1 MLPGAVS
8 WLHPRGRSRRWA
20 QAGASEANRIV
31 GDSARHF
38 ALRANFAA
46 SYHFQ
51 QEMLDQAPIPTLLN
65 MESALS
71 AKNGAFSP
79 TARSH
84 CRASVHAKRTQSLPP
99 RLAPVITPVRTN
111 CLILLSPIIH
121 ILAVQMHMQ
130 HD

>member
-1 MLPGAVS
+1 
-8 WLHPRGRSRRWA
+8 
-20 QAGASEANRIV
+20 
-31 GDSARHF
+31 
-38 ALRANFAA
+38 
-46 SYHFQ
+46 
-51 QEMLDQAPIPTLLN
+51 MLDQAPIPTLLN

-121 ILAVQMHMQ
+121 ILAVQMPLHHTLPLPSPFVCPGQ
-130 HD
+130 RWRTPPTTA